1 MRVLLAIDD
10 DPARYQHLSRRLARH
25 EVVVAVVQNPDAAD
39 ILLDSGKVVA
49 VMLDHDM
56 PAWDG
61 QHYAREV
68 LGPRSVPVCVS
79 SANHAGARA
88 IAAILTEFAV
98 PHTVI
103 SVTET
108 AADERWLGWLLDL
121 LYGVDAVPAGPVSRR

>member
-1 MRVLLAIDD
+1 MKVLLAIDD

-39 ILLDSGKVVA
+39 ILLDSGAVFA

-56 PAWDG
+56 PEWDG

-79 SANHAGARA
+79 SANPSGAKA
-88 IAAILTEFAV
+88 ISTILTEFAV
-98 PHTVI
+98 PHTII
-103 SVTET
+103 SVVET
-108 AADERWLGWLLDL
+108 AADERWLGWVLDL
-121 LYGVDAVPAGPVSRR
+121 LYGVSSGPSGPVSRR